1 MNIKKWLAVA
11 VCFVLAIVITAWI
24 TSNHSGAPAAS
35 TDAAARSWLFS
46 LSSDSGSMKPNA
58 NGTYLLTLNGADDSI
73 TAFTDRPDRDS
84 AVASIARAVEVW
96 PMVFADAAPNAV
108 LVIHDPKGSSDSFV
122 VELTDPH
129 LIGASTLTF
138 QAKVLTADVMTPSSK
153 QLAKSLYVTP
163 PASFNA
169 VSMFID
175 DVSTTTVNIPAKSVC
190 VDKTGAQINPP
201 GSVNTSAETGSF
213 DAACQSAGGTVENT
227 PGTHATYP

>member
-1 MNIKKWLAVA
+1 MNVKKWSVVALA
-11 VCFVLAIVITAWI
+11 FIVVIVVTAWI
-24 TSNHSGAPAAS
+24 TSKHSSSPVAAGDS
-35 TDAAARSWLFS
+35 SARSWLFS
-46 LSSDSGSMKPNA
+46 LSSDSGTMKPNA
-58 NGTYLLTLNGADDSI
+58 DGSYLLTLNGADDSI
-73 TAFTDRPDRDS
+73 TAFTDRPNRDS

-96 PMVFADAAPNAV
+96 PKVFADAAPNAV
-108 LVIHDPKGSSDSFV
+108 MVIHDPKGSSDSFV

-138 QAKVLTADVMTPSSK
+138 HAKVLPADVMTPSSK

-163 PASFNA
+163 PASFKA

-213 DAACQSAGGTVENT
+213 DDACHEAGGTIETT
-227 PGTHATYP
+227 PGTHTTYP